1 MIFSP
6 GTDTA
11 SYMDDNDDDGFVS
24 QERPQ
29 RRVPVSQDNEDL
41 VVKGNTS
48 NILHLQQCTQGRKKT
63 QVRLLGASKF
73 CSWASENGSL
83 VAVLLVIIPVKNN

>member
-1 MIFSP
+1 
-6 GTDTA
+6 
-11 SYMDDNDDDGFVS
+11 MDDNDDDGFVP

-48 NILHLQQCTQGRKKT
+48 NILHLQQCTDSIDNGCSH
-63 QVRLLGASKF
+63 VWLNRLLVEYGLF
-73 CSWASENGSL
+73 FIL
-83 VAVLLVIIPVKNN
+83 